1 MYHSQ
6 IDFFFSTGLI
16 LPSWTTPP
24 TGLLAMVSMAALASE
39 VIMEAEVAATEQ
51 AMEVITGVTAVNVD
65 ETPQSTY

>member
-1 MYHSQ
+1 M
-6 IDFFFSTGLI
+6 
-16 LPSWTTPP
+16 PSWTTPP
-24 TGLLAMVSMAALASE
+24 TGLLTMVSMASLASE